1 MRIAI
6 TGATG
11 TLGTALVRRLL
22 AADARTEIM
31 GLARRL
37 PVGTTAR
44 SAGQGRL
51 RWTTVDL
58 GDETCVPRLRAAFYD
73 VDAVV
78 HLAWGHSPADRTSR
92 LERVGVGGTGRVMAA
107 ATSQRVPH
115 VVHLSSA
122 AAYSPKVDDRPV
134 GEAYP
139 TGGIDGSAYSRHKV
153 AVERLLDDEHPGL
166 RGPAGGSGPP
176 AVTRMRPGFAGHHPS
191 SGDRAPGRRAV
202 GWLPL
207 LPLDRLLVLPVVHP
221 DDVADAVV
229 RALVRRAA
237 GSFNLAAPLPVT
249 PPIIAA
255 ALGGRAVHVPAGIV
269 RAVAAASWWSR
280 VHPIDPGW
288 VDLAMQVPLLDTGRA
303 EAELGWSPVHG
314 AEAVLS
320 GLLATLRPTPA
331 AGPRTEHRTGV
342 DAGHGTDLR

>member
-11 TLGTALVRRLL
+11 TLGRALVRRLL
-22 AADARTEIM
+22 AADPHTEVM

-37 PVGTTAR
+37 PAGTTPR

-58 GDETCVPRLRAAFYD
+58 ADEACLPRLRAAFHD

-78 HLAWGHSPADRTSR
+78 HLAWGHRPSDRTSY
-92 LERVGVGGTGRVMAA
+92 LEQVGVGGTRRVMAA

-122 AAYSPKVDDRPV
+122 AAYSPKADDRPV

-139 TGGIDGSAYSRHKV
+139 TDGIGGSAYSRHKV
-153 AVERLLDDEHPGL
+153 AAERLLDDEHPDP
-166 RGPAGGSGPP
+166 RGPTGQGGPP

-191 SGDRAPGRRAV
+191 SGDPALGRRAV

-221 DDVADAVV
+221 DDVADAVL
-229 RALVRRAA
+229 RALARRAA
-237 GSFNLAAPLPVT
+237 GPFNLAAPLPVT
-249 PPIIAA
+249 PPVIAA
-255 ALGGRAVHVPAGIV
+255 VLGSRAVHVPAGVV
-269 RAVAAASWWSR
+269 RAVAAASWWSHLQP
-280 VHPIDPGW
+280 VDPGW

-303 EAELGWSPVHG
+303 EAELGWSPTHD
-314 AEAVLS
+314 AEDVLLH
-320 GLLATLRPTPA
+320 LLATLRRSPA
-331 AGPRTEHRTGV
+331 AGRWARHGTGV
-342 DAGHGTDLR
+342 DARRGADLR